1 MIAGAQLNDLMLT
14 IAVLA
19 VGALGW
25 GGARTWVRGDRTRGL
40 LMIACAAVVLMNVLI
55 WTI

>member
-25 GGARTWVRGDRTRGL
+25 GGGRTWARGDRTRGL